1 MKKYKVIDTYG
12 NSFQLN
18 EVVTDELEDMLL
30 DSIYNSWIE
39 YNRLPDNKHRIFIG
53 LESKIAQYMYDYQV
67 KLISPKLNNNITIL

>member
-18 EVVTDELEDMLL
+18 EVVTDELEDMFP
-30 DSIYNSWIE
+30 DPIYNSWIE
-39 YNRLPDNKHRIFIG
+39 YNKLHNNKHRIFTNNNK
-53 LESKIAQYMYDYQV
+53 LVQYMYDYQV